1 MGIAITPSRRTAEG
15 ALRLVRER
23 LAGMPYFLW
32 DGSGDNPY
40 FGMLG
45 LADAV
50 LVTADSVS
58 MVSEAA
64 ASGKPVHIVDLDGGS
79 VKFARFHAAMRDA
92 GIARPFD
99 GSIESWR
106 YPPPDDTARA
116 GEEIRRRLERRLDE
130 VA

>member
-1 MGIAITPSRRTAEG
+1 
-15 ALRLVRER
+15 
-23 LAGMPYFLW
+23 
-32 DGSGDNPY
+32 
-40 FGMLG
+40 
-45 LADAV
+45 V

-79 VKFARFHAAMRDA
+79 AKFVRFHAAMRDA
-92 GIARPFD
+92 GIARPFV